1 MLLPCI
7 SCGGGTVCFWVVV
20 HCGFWPIWLGTW
32 LLLLAS
38 NPVARNFNQ
47 TKTTSAQSIDPPIP
61 APTPI
66 AIFEVCDISEG
77 DDDAVAELDV
87 ELVTDGD
94 ATFDIMASVEVDV
107 DEVVEAVVVVD
118 EGLVILKKLEV
129 KPFGPSGFIQRKK
142 TFE

>member
-1 MLLPCI
+1 MPCTSRGDDNI
-7 SCGGGTVCFWVVV
+7 CCWVAG
-20 HCGFWPIWLGTW
+20 HCGLGPISLGNW
-32 LLLLAS
+32 LLLFAS
-38 NPVARNFNQ
+38 IPVERNFSQ
-47 TKTTSAQSIDPPIP
+47 TKITSAHSIDPPIP

-77 DDDAVAELDV
+77 DDDDAVAELDV
-87 ELVTDGD
+87 ELVVDGD
-94 ATFDIMASVEVDV
+94 ATFEIMASVEVAV

-118 EGLVILKKLEV
+118 DDSVILKKLEV